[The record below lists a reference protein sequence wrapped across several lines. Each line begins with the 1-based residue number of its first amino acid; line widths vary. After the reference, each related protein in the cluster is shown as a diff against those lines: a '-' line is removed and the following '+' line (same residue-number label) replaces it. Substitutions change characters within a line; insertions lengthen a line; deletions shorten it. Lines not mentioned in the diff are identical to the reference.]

1 MPRSSRPPCQIC
13 STNESKYTCSGCLVV
28 YCSVP
33 CYKDHKA
40 NSCGAAARP
49 SENSHPPPLVDEA
62 AQPTSKEELLEDPK
76 PLRALSSLKWPYVPE
91 ASAYPDPLERDD
103 PKPLQLRQYEAI
115 AMSPK
120 LRQVIAE
127 HPNLPALLTS
137 IDKLRGHEREQA
149 LYKAL
154 NVTDPEIVDKSRV
167 VQLEEDVLALRALA
181 EAVEEAVRG
190 DKKNALGL
198 DWGDD

>member
-1 MPRSSRPPCQIC
+1 
-13 STNESKYTCSGCLVV
+13 
-28 YCSVP
+28 
-33 CYKDHKA
+33 
-40 NSCGAAARP
+40 
-49 SENSHPPPLVDEA
+49 
-62 AQPTSKEELLEDPK
+62 
-76 PLRALSSLKWPYVPE
+76 
-91 ASAYPDPLERDD
+91 
-103 PKPLQLRQYEAI
+103 
-115 AMSPK
+115 MSPK